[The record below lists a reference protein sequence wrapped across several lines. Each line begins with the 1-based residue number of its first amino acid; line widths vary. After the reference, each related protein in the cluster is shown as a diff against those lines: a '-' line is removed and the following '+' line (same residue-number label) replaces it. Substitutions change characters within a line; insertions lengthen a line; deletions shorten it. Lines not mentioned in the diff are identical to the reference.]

1 MSALQIIPGIA
12 ILASG
17 IFAGLLF
24 GDRAGPSIARRVQ
37 DPSSFVQQQQII
49 HRHYVKFLPSLSL
62 IAIISALG
70 WLVLLRA
77 EWQRVEFWLVAVALA
92 DIVVAFAL
100 TVKVNF
106 PINAQLMKWNA
117 ASPPANLIE
126 LWSPWE
132 KVHTIRT
139 ALWMSAFVLEV
150 AALSVFASH
159 TAGLSGN

>member
-1 MSALQIIPGIA
+1 MNPSAIISGIA
-12 ILASG
+12 ILSSG

-24 GDRAGPSIARRVQ
+24 GDRAGPSVARRVQ

-49 HRHYVKFLPSLSL
+49 HTHYVKFLPPLSL
-62 IAIISALG
+62 IAILSALG
-70 WLVLLRA
+70 WLILLRA
-77 EWQRVEFWLVAVALA
+77 DWQRVDFWLVAVALA

-100 TVKVNF
+100 TLKINF

-117 ASPPANLIE
+117 ASPPTNLKE

-139 ALWMSAFVLEV
+139 ALWMSAFILEV
-150 AALSVFASH
+150 AALSFFPAR
-159 TAGLSGN
+159 

>member
-12 ILASG
+12 ILSSG

-49 HRHYVKFLPSLSL
+49 HSHYMKFLPSLSL
-62 IAIISALG
+62 IAILSALG

-77 EWQRVEFWLVAVALA
+77 DWQRVEFWLVAVALA
-92 DIVVAFAL
+92 DILLAFGL
-100 TVKVNF
+100 TLKVNF

-117 ASPPANLIE
+117 AAPPANVKE

-139 ALWMSAFVLEV
+139 VLWMSAFVLEV
-150 AALSVFASH
+150 AALCLLASH
-159 TAGLSGN
+159 